1 MNASLKYKQNNKMII
16 ILSILLA
23 LLLWSIIQIASLTLV
38 IKEVRKANWKEWIN
52 IIVGFLKKRVERK
65 VFYTFMATEAAL
77 AGIIPQLLRVYI
89 SVRSADKEITFW
101 GYLSQN
107 SEWLSFGIAVLIA
120 IGYFLYLWQSNKK
133 RPEEWQRI
141 VEVCRLIDEELNFIP
156 TQKWFENQNTKQ
168 IKNLDKRYSEK
179 RNFPFEDMDFALA
192 SLHITDK
199 FKPLFKKDIGRFR
212 DTLRS
217 FIRNTDKEPS
227 YSEILAQC
235 RHLVEKM
242 DSLSGT
248 VTSYLELRESINEF
262 LSAFDDFYYN
272 SENNKRD
279 EIRTKGYSIREDGYA
294 LQKVL
299 SNRWIEF
306 KKYHTI
312 IVTGVAG
319 TGKSHLI
326 GDMVNQR
333 KRAHEPSILLLGQH
347 FTLSSDPLSQIR
359 ELLDIK
365 CKKEKLLK
373 QLNNYGKRI
382 GEPVVIFIDA
392 INEGAG
398 DELWRKFLLD
408 FLQEIESCEYLRLVI
423 SFRISDRKNWFYDI
437 AHNSEYAVYQHHGF
451 KGHEREACEYM
462 FSSFG
467 IEQPTWP
474 VYGEEFSNPLFL
486 IKYCR
491 NHERSQRP
499 LVFTNFWTTIL
510 EYCDDTNH
518 DIAIDF
524 KYNEAQNLVIKSLRS
539 VAELMVKTGSRWKLE
554 YQVVIKRLAQEAQYT
569 RTPNDFFELLIDEGL
584 LRTDVYNGATYVN
597 FGFERIGDY
606 FIAEYLISN
615 APAKEW
621 FKYNW
626 GDISEALAILVP
638 INKNRELIE
647 LVEEKDKEKAFQ
659 AFIESAMWRDNF
671 TVKGDE
677 LIRKIKEAKEYG
689 LMFELILS
697 RPYRTDKASNGSTLY
712 DMLWDLSM
720 AQRDAIWT
728 ILISEPWSHGRKLMD
743 LARWG
748 GEASNNTLKS
758 IDEEIAK
765 SCLETLV
772 WALSTTW
779 RELRDCATHAIVN
792 ILTQH
797 KNILLPVLKKYSF
810 VNDPYIQERLWCAVY
825 GSLLLMQDDENSCTV
840 AEWVYSNVFTKKH
853 IPEHILV
860 RDYACNI
867 VEFGLSRGLDI
878 NIEKELIKVPFTD
891 GTLPSIPSNDEIT
904 AMYDRDWETIPEKE
918 RDVFR
923 VQHSILSS
931 MAPEHGVRSYGDF
944 GRYVFQSNLD
954 GFGENVEM
962 LSNWAIHMIFEEYG
976 YDPNVFVHF
985 DKNNASHNRSHSKIE
1000 RIGKKYQWIAMLRIM
1015 ARMMD
1020 KHPDKDWSNEW
1031 SEPVRRARTI
1041 DPTIYP
1047 GYKPLHHQSKYK
1059 LPNFDISIPKSD
1071 IKWLKAWKNMPRI
1084 KEYVLMTDEN
1094 GIEWVNLF
1102 SYSKYVSEPDDDNA
1116 LIRDLWTFIQA
1127 YIVNKEDLSTV
1138 SDNLYH
1144 IGIEGRSFHEND
1156 EIYNVFT
1163 REFYWSAVYK
1173 NAVSIQN
1180 HKRMPFSVGHKNFDD
1195 IIMEPAYLQYTLS
1208 HDDDVSSEDSVNL
1221 LLPNEWLFKG
1231 LQLKFSNDVGV
1242 WVNDKNE
1249 IVVLDNYM
1257 FSSGHSALLVRKDH
1271 LLNYLNA
1278 NEKIM
1283 FWPILTERMIRSR
1296 GVGYANHSQNG
1307 GCAYMDEKGAIHQKL
1322 RCYEPS
1328 NIEKKYSKFK
1338 SLIIKKTNTVLLWL
1352 HKHHLIW
1359 LPKNKKEE
1367 LYYGIDYMYLRN
1379 SKIDIFDSIPNVSEW
1394 LKKAAESNKIIKKEE
1409 NIE

>member
-1 MNASLKYKQNNKMII
+1 MIVIFI
-16 ILSILLA
+16 IFLP
-23 LLLWSIIQIASLTLV
+23 LLLWGIIKTASLVLV
-38 IKEVRKANWKEWIN
+38 IKQVRKANWKEWIN
-52 IIVGFLKKRVERK
+52 IVVGFLKKRAERK

-120 IGYFLYLWQSNKK
+120 IGYFLYFWQSNKK

-312 IVTGVAG
+312 MVTGVAG

-326 GDMVNQR
+326 GDMVTQR

-524 KYNEAQNLVIKSLRS
+524 KYDGAQNLVIKSLRS
-539 VAELMVKTGSRWKLE
+539 VAELMVKTGSRWELE

-615 APAKEW
+615 ATAKEW

-626 GDISEALAILVP
+626 GDLSEALAILVP

-689 LMFELILS
+689 LMFKLILS
-697 RPYRTDKASNGSTLY
+697 RPYRTDNVSNGFTLY

-728 ILISEPWSHGRKLMD
+728 ILISAPWSHGRKLMD

-748 GEASNNTLKS
+748 CETSSNTLKS
-758 IDEEIAK
+758 IDEQIAK
-765 SCLETLV
+765 ACLETLV
-772 WALSTTW
+772 WALSSTW

-792 ILTQH
+792 ILTHH
-797 KNILLPVLKKYSF
+797 KNLLLPLLEKYCF
-810 VNDPYIQERLWCAVY
+810 VNDPYVQERLWCAVY
-825 GSLLLMQDDENSCTV
+825 GALLLMQDRESCCTT
-840 AEWVYSNVFTKKH
+840 AKWVYDNVFIQKCV
-853 IPEHILV
+853 PEHILV

-867 VEFGLSRGLDI
+867 VELGIDYGLDVAI
-878 NIEKELIKVPFTD
+878 DKKSIHVPFTD
-891 GTLPSIPSNDEIT
+891 GSLPDIPSNDEIT
-904 AMYDRDWETIPEKE
+904 AKYYRDWKTIPENQQ
-918 RDVFR
+918 DVYGA
-923 VQHSILSS
+923 QYSILSS
-931 MAPEHGVRSYGDF
+931 MAPDHGVKMRSYGDF
-944 GRYVFQSNLD
+944 GRYVFESNLD
-954 GFGENVEM
+954 AFGENIEM
-962 LSNWAIHMIFEEYG
+962 LSNWAIDMIFEEYG

-985 DKNNASHNRSHSKIE
+985 DKTNARRSRYHSKIE
-1000 RIGKKYQWIAMLRIM
+1000 RIGKKYQWIAMYRIM

-1020 KHPDKDWSNEW
+1020 KYPDKDWSNECW
-1031 SEPVRRARTI
+1031 SHPILRARTI

-1047 GYKPLHHQSKYK
+1047 GRKALQHQSKYN
-1059 LPNFDISIPKSD
+1059 LPDFDISIPKSE
-1071 IKWLKAWKNMPRI
+1071 IKWLKAWKNMPRM

-1102 SYSKYVSEPDDDNA
+1102 SYSKYVCEPDDDKS
-1116 LIRDLWTFIQA
+1116 LIRNLWTFIQA
-1127 YIVNKEDLSTV
+1127 YIVDKEDLSTV
-1138 SDNLYH
+1138 CDNLYH
-1144 IGIEGRSFHEND
+1144 VGIEGRRFHEND
-1156 EIYNVFT
+1156 NIYNIFT
-1163 REFYWSAVYK
+1163 REFYWSSIYTQ
-1173 NAVSIQN
+1173 AVSHEYYKKIQ
-1180 HKRMPFSVGHKNFDD
+1180 FSVGHKIFND
-1195 IIMEPAYLQYTLS
+1195 IIIEPTYLQYTLS
-1208 HDDDVSSEDSVNL
+1208 SDDDASSEDSVNL
-1221 LLPNEWLFKG
+1221 LMPNESLFKG
-1231 LQLKFSNDVGV
+1231 LQLRFSNDTGI

-1249 IVVLDNYM
+1249 IIVLDNYM
-1257 FSSGHSALLVRKDH
+1257 FSSGHSALFVRKDF
-1271 LLNYLNA
+1271 LLRYLNT
-1278 NEKIM
+1278 NGKSM
-1283 FWPILTERMIRSR
+1283 FWPILTERMTHSQR
-1296 GVGYANHSQNG
+1296 GVGANHAQNG
-1307 GCAYMDEKGAIHQKL
+1307 GYAYMDSKGIIHQKI
-1322 RCYEPS
+1322 RNYEPS
-1328 NIEKKYSKFK
+1328 DF
-1338 SLIIKKTNTVLLWL
+1338 VC
-1352 HKHHLIW
+1352 
-1359 LPKNKKEE
+1359 
-1367 LYYGIDYMYLRN
+1367 
-1379 SKIDIFDSIPNVSEW
+1379 
-1394 LKKAAESNKIIKKEE
+1394 
-1409 NIE
+1409 

>member
-1 MNASLKYKQNNKMII
+1 M
-16 ILSILLA
+16 
-23 LLLWSIIQIASLTLV
+23 
-38 IKEVRKANWKEWIN
+38 
-52 IIVGFLKKRVERK
+52 
-65 VFYTFMATEAAL
+65 
-77 AGIIPQLLRVYI
+77 
-89 SVRSADKEITFW
+89 
-101 GYLSQN
+101 
-107 SEWLSFGIAVLIA
+107 SFGVAVLIA
-120 IGYFLYLWQSNKK
+120 FGYFIYLWQSNKK
-133 RPEEWQRI
+133 KPEEWQRI
-141 VEVCRLIDEELNFIP
+141 VEACSLIDEEFNFIP
-156 TQKWFENQNTKQ
+156 TQKWFEDQNAKQ
-168 IKNLDKRYSEK
+168 IRNLDKRYSEE

-192 SLHITDK
+192 SLHIADR
-199 FKPLFKKDIGRFR
+199 FKPLLKKDISKFKN
-212 DTLRS
+212 TLRT
-217 FIRNTDKEPS
+217 FIESIDKEPY
-227 YSEILAQC
+227 YSDLSTQCKSLA
-235 RHLVEKM
+235 EKI

-248 VTSYLELRESINEF
+248 ATSYIELRESVNGL
-262 LSAFDDFYYN
+262 LSIFNDFYYN
-272 SENNKRD
+272 SENNNRD

-312 IVTGVAG
+312 MVTGVAG

-326 GDMVNQR
+326 GDMVTQR

-615 APAKEW
+615 ATAKEW
-621 FKYNW
+621 FKYDW

-659 AFIESAMWRDNF
+659 SFIDSAMWRDCF

-677 LIRKIKEAKEYG
+677 LICKIKEANEYG
-689 LMFELILS
+689 LMFEIILS
-697 RPYRTDKASNGSTLY
+697 RPYRTDVASNGFALY
-712 DMLWDLSM
+712 DMLWNLSM
-720 AQRDAIWT
+720 VQRDAIWT
-728 ILISEPWSHGRKLMD
+728 ILISSPSSHQSSQLMD

-748 GEASNNTLKS
+748 CEASNDTLKS
-758 IDEEIAK
+758 IDNQIAK
-765 SCLETLV
+765 ACLETLV

-792 ILTQH
+792 ILVQH
-797 KNILLPVLKKYSF
+797 KNLLLPLLEKYYF

-825 GSLLLMQDDENSCTV
+825 GALLLMEDDKNSCTV
-840 AEWVYSNVFTKKH
+840 AQWVYSNVFIKKH
-853 IPEHILV
+853 VPEHILV

-891 GTLPSIPSNDEIT
+891 GTLPPIPSNDEIT
-904 AMYDRDWETIPEKE
+904 AKYERDWKTVPDNEQDIY
-918 RDVFR
+918 RA
-923 VQHSILSS
+923 QLSILLS
-931 MAPEHGVRSYGDF
+931 MAPEYGVRGYGDF
-944 GRYVFQSNLD
+944 GRYVFESNLRE
-954 GFGENVEM
+954 FGENVEM

-976 YDPNVFVHF
+976 YDPKVFVLF
-985 DKNNASHNRSHSKIE
+985 DINNTSRNRSHSKIE
-1000 RIGKKYQWIAMLRIM
+1000 RIGKKYQWIAMYRIM

-1020 KHPDKDWSNEW
+1020 KYPEKDWSNEW
-1031 SEPVRRARTI
+1031 SHPILRARTI

-1047 GYKPLHHQSKYK
+1047 GRKALHHQSKYK
-1059 LPNFDISIPKSD
+1059 LPDFDISTPKSD
-1071 IKWLKAWKNMPRI
+1071 LKWLNAWKNMPRI
-1084 KEYVLMTDEN
+1084 KEYVLITDEN

-1102 SYSKYVSEPDDDNA
+1102 SYSKYVREPDSDQS

-1127 YIVNKEDLSTV
+1127 YIVNKEDLRTV
-1138 SDNLYH
+1138 CDNLYH
-1144 IGIEGRSFHEND
+1144 VGIEGRSFHENAN
-1156 EIYNVFT
+1156 IYNIFT
-1163 REFYWSAVYK
+1163 REFYWSSIYTQ
-1173 NAVSIQN
+1173 AVSDECY
-1180 HKRMPFSVGHKNFDD
+1180 KRIPFSVKHKIFDGT
-1195 IIMEPAYLQYTLS
+1195 IIEPAYLQYTIS
-1208 HDDDVSSEDSVNL
+1208 SNDDVSSEDSVNL
-1221 LLPNEWLFKG
+1221 LMPNEWLFKE
-1231 LQLKFSNDVGV
+1231 LNLKYSNDTGV
-1242 WVNDKNE
+1242 WINDKNE

-1257 FSSGHSALLVRKDH
+1257 FSSGHSALLVRKDY

-1278 NEKIM
+1278 NGKVM
-1283 FWPILTERMIRSR
+1283 FWPILTERMICSKNM
-1296 GVGYANHSQNG
+1296 GYVNDAQNG
-1307 GCAYMDEKGAIHQKL
+1307 GYAYMDEKGTIHQKI

-1328 NIEKKYSKFK
+1328 NIEKKYLKFK
-1338 SLIIKKTNTVLLWL
+1338 SLINKKTNIVLFWV
-1352 HKHHLIW
+1352 HKYFLVRS
-1359 LPKNKKEE
+1359 L
-1367 LYYGIDYMYLRN
+1367 
-1379 SKIDIFDSIPNVSEW
+1379 
-1394 LKKAAESNKIIKKEE
+1394 SNKREI
-1409 NIE
+1409 

>member
-1 MNASLKYKQNNKMII
+1 MII
-16 ILSILLA
+16 IFTLLIFIL
-23 LLLWSIIQIASLTLV
+23 WIVVQIASIFTIV
-38 IKEVRKANWKEWIN
+38 KEMRRANWKKWIN
-52 IIVGFLKKRVERK
+52 IIIAFLKTRAERK
-65 VFYTFMATEAAL
+65 VFYSFMATEVTL
-77 AGIIPQLLRVYI
+77 AGGVIPEIPKIVLKFRH
-89 SVRSADKEITFW
+89 ADTEVNLW
-101 GYLSQN
+101 LELSQN
-107 SEWLSFGIAVLIA
+107 SEWLSFGVAVLIA
-120 IGYFLYLWQSNKK
+120 FGYFIYLWQSNKK
-133 RPEEWQRI
+133 KPEEWQRI
-141 VEVCRLIDEELNFIP
+141 VEACSLIDEEFNFIP
-156 TQKWFENQNTKQ
+156 TQKWFEDQNIKQ
-168 IKNLDKRYSEK
+168 IRNLDKRYSEE

-192 SLHITDK
+192 SLHIADR
-199 FKPLFKKDIGRFR
+199 FKPLLKKDISKFKN
-212 DTLRS
+212 TLRT
-217 FIRNTDKEPS
+217 FIETIDKEPYCS
-227 YSEILAQC
+227 DLSTQCKSLA
-235 RHLVEKM
+235 EKI

-248 VTSYLELRESINEF
+248 ATSYIELRESVNGF
-262 LSAFDDFYYN
+262 LSIFNDFYYN
-272 SENNKRD
+272 SENNNRD

-312 IVTGVAG
+312 MVTGVAG

-326 GDMVNQR
+326 GDMVTQR

-615 APAKEW
+615 ATAKEW
-621 FKYNW
+621 FKYDW

-647 LVEEKDKEKAFQ
+647 FVEEKDKEKALQ
-659 AFIESAMWRDNF
+659 AFIDSAMWRDSF

-677 LIRKIKEAKEYG
+677 LISEIIEVKKYG
-689 LMFELILS
+689 LMFEVILS
-697 RPYRTDKASNGSTLY
+697 RPYRTDVASNGFALY

-728 ILISEPWSHGRKLMD
+728 ILISSPSSHQSSQLMD
-743 LARWG
+743 LVRWG
-748 GEASNNTLKS
+748 CEASNDTLKS
-758 IDEEIAK
+758 IDNQIAK
-765 SCLETLV
+765 ACLETLV

-792 ILTQH
+792 ILVQH
-797 KNILLPVLKKYSF
+797 KNLLLPLLEKYYF

-825 GSLLLMQDDENSCTV
+825 GALLLMEDDKNSCTV
-840 AEWVYSNVFTKKH
+840 AQWVYSNVFIKKH
-853 IPEHILV
+853 VPEHILV

-891 GTLPSIPSNDEIT
+891 GTLPPIPSNDEIT
-904 AMYDRDWETIPEKE
+904 AKYERDWKTVPDNEQDIYM
-918 RDVFR
+918 
-923 VQHSILSS
+923 VQHSILLS
-931 MAPEHGVRSYGDF
+931 MAPNHGGRMYGDF
-944 GRYVFQSNLD
+944 GRYVFESNLRE
-954 GFGENVEM
+954 FGEDVEM

-976 YDPNVFVHF
+976 YDPKDFALF
-985 DKNNASHNRSHSKIE
+985 DINNTSQDRSHSKIE
-1000 RIGKKYQWIAMLRIM
+1000 RIGKKYQWIAMYRIM

-1020 KHPDKDWSNEW
+1020 KYPEKDWSNEW
-1031 SEPVRRARTI
+1031 SHPILRARTI

-1047 GYKPLHHQSKYK
+1047 GRKALHHQSKYK
-1059 LPNFDISIPKSD
+1059 LPDFDISTPKSD
-1071 IKWLKAWKNMPRI
+1071 LKWLKAWKNMPRI
-1084 KEYVLMTDEN
+1084 KEYVLITDEN

-1102 SYSKYVSEPDDDNA
+1102 SYSKYVREPDSDQS

-1127 YIVNKEDLSTV
+1127 YIVNKEDLRTV
-1138 SDNLYH
+1138 CDNLYH
-1144 IGIEGRSFHEND
+1144 VGIEGRSFHENAN
-1156 EIYNVFT
+1156 IYNIFT
-1163 REFYWSAVYK
+1163 REFYWSSIYTQ
-1173 NAVSIQN
+1173 AVSDECY
-1180 HKRMPFSVGHKNFDD
+1180 KRIPFSVKHKIFDG
-1195 IIMEPAYLQYTLS
+1195 IIIEPAYLQYTIS
-1208 HDDDVSSEDSVNL
+1208 SNDDVSSEDSMNL
-1221 LLPNEWLFKG
+1221 LMPNEWLFKE
-1231 LQLKFSNDVGV
+1231 LNLKYSNDTGV
-1242 WVNDKNE
+1242 WINDKNE

-1257 FSSGHSALLVRKDH
+1257 FSSGHSALLVRKDY

-1278 NEKIM
+1278 NGKVM
-1283 FWPILTERMIRSR
+1283 FWPILTERMICSKNM
-1296 GVGYANHSQNG
+1296 GYVNDAQNG
-1307 GCAYMDEKGAIHQKL
+1307 GYAYMDEKGTIHQKI

-1328 NIEKKYSKFK
+1328 NIEKKYLKFK
-1338 SLIIKKTNTVLLWL
+1338 SLINKKTNIVLFWV
-1352 HKHHLIW
+1352 HKYFLVRS
-1359 LPKNKKEE
+1359 L
-1367 LYYGIDYMYLRN
+1367 
-1379 SKIDIFDSIPNVSEW
+1379 
-1394 LKKAAESNKIIKKEE
+1394 SNKRSNRDII
-1409 NIE
+1409 

>member
-1 MNASLKYKQNNKMII
+1 M
-16 ILSILLA
+16 
-23 LLLWSIIQIASLTLV
+23 
-38 IKEVRKANWKEWIN
+38 
-52 IIVGFLKKRVERK
+52 
-65 VFYTFMATEAAL
+65 
-77 AGIIPQLLRVYI
+77 
-89 SVRSADKEITFW
+89 
-101 GYLSQN
+101 
-107 SEWLSFGIAVLIA
+107 
-120 IGYFLYLWQSNKK
+120 
-133 RPEEWQRI
+133 
-141 VEVCRLIDEELNFIP
+141 
-156 TQKWFENQNTKQ
+156 
-168 IKNLDKRYSEK
+168 
-179 RNFPFEDMDFALA
+179 
-192 SLHITDK
+192 
-199 FKPLFKKDIGRFR
+199 
-212 DTLRS
+212 
-217 FIRNTDKEPS
+217 
-227 YSEILAQC
+227 
-235 RHLVEKM
+235 
-242 DSLSGT
+242 
-248 VTSYLELRESINEF
+248 
-262 LSAFDDFYYN
+262 
-272 SENNKRD
+272 
-279 EIRTKGYSIREDGYA
+279 
-294 LQKVL
+294 L
-299 SNRWIEF
+299 SNNWIEF
-306 KKYHTI
+306 KKHHTI

-326 GDMVNQR
+326 GDMVTQR

-347 FTLSSDPLSQIR
+347 FTASSDPLSQIR

-365 CKKEKLLK
+365 CRKEKLLK
-373 QLNNYGKRI
+373 ELDNYGKRI
-382 GEPVVIFIDA
+382 GEPVVLFIDA

-398 DELWRKFLLD
+398 DELWNKFLLD
-408 FLQEIESCEYLRLVI
+408 FLQSIDSCEYLRLII
-423 SFRISDRKNWFYDI
+423 SFRISDCKNWFYDI

-467 IEQPTWP
+467 IDQPTWP

-491 NHERSQRP
+491 NHEKSHRP
-499 LVFTNFWTTIL
+499 LVFANFWTTIL
-510 EYCDDTNH
+510 EYCDDANH
-518 DIAIDF
+518 EIAIKF
-524 KYNEAQNLVIKSLRS
+524 KYNKAQNLVTKALRS
-539 VAELMVKTGSRWKLE
+539 VAELMVTTGSRWHLK
-554 YQVVIKRLAQEAQYT
+554 YQVVMERLAQDAKYT
-569 RTPNDFFELLIDEGL
+569 RTPNEFFELLIDEGL
-584 LRTDVYNGATYVN
+584 LRTDVYDGGVTYVN

-615 APAKEW
+615 TPAKEW
-621 FKYNW
+621 FKYNL
-626 GDISEALAILVP
+626 GNLSEALAILVP
-638 INKNRELIE
+638 SIKNKELIE
-647 LVEEKDKEKAFQ
+647 LVEENDKEEAYQ
-659 AFIESAMWRDNF
+659 SFIDSAMWRDSF
-671 TVKGDE
+671 TMKGDE
-677 LIRKIKEAKEYG
+677 LICKIKEANKYG
-689 LMFELILS
+689 LMFEIILS
-697 RPYRTDKASNGSTLY
+697 RPYRTDVASNGFALY
-712 DMLWDLSM
+712 DMLWNLSM

-728 ILISEPWSHGRKLMD
+728 VLISDPWSHGRKVLD

-748 GEASNNTLKS
+748 CEASNNTLKS
-758 IDEEIAK
+758 IDNQIAK
-765 SCLETLV
+765 ACLETLV
-772 WALSTTW
+772 WTLSTTW

-792 ILTQH
+792 ILVQH
-797 KNILLPVLKKYSF
+797 KKLLLPLLEKYYF

-825 GSLLLMQDDENSCTV
+825 GALLLMQDDKNSCTV
-840 AEWVYSNVFTKKH
+840 AQWVYSNVFVKKH
-853 IPEHILV
+853 VPEHILV

-867 VEFGLSRGLDI
+867 VEFGISRGLDI
-878 NIEKELIKVPFTD
+878 RIEQGHIKVPFTD
-891 GTLPSIPSNDEIT
+891 GTLPPIPSNDEIT
-904 AMYDRDWETIPEKE
+904 AKYDRDWKTVPENE
-918 RDVFR
+918 RDVYM

-931 MAPEHGVRSYGDF
+931 MAPEYGVRSYGDF
-944 GRYVFQSNLD
+944 GRYVFQSNLG

-985 DKNNASHNRSHSKIE
+985 DKNNDSHNRSHGKIE
-1000 RIGKKYQWIAMLRIM
+1000 RIGKKYQWIAMYRIM
-1015 ARMMD
+1015 ARMLD
-1020 KHPDKDWSNEW
+1020 KYPDKDWSNEW
-1031 SEPVRRARTI
+1031 SDPVRRARTI

-1047 GYKPLHHQSKYK
+1047 GRKSLHYQSKYK
-1059 LPNFDISIPKSD
+1059 LPDFDISVPKND
-1071 IKWLKAWKNMPRI
+1071 LKWLKTWKNMPRI
-1084 KEYVLMTDEN
+1084 REYVFITDED

-1102 SYSKYVSEPDDDNA
+1102 SYSKFVHEPDDDKA

-1127 YIVNKEDLSTV
+1127 YVVNKEALSTV
-1138 SDNLYH
+1138 RDNLYH
-1144 IGIEGRSFHEND
+1144 IGIEGRSFHENNK
-1156 EIYNVFT
+1156 IYNVFT
-1163 REFYWSAVYK
+1163 REFYWSTAYK
-1173 NAVSIQN
+1173 NAVSIEN
-1180 HKRMPFSVGHKNFDD
+1180 HKRIPFSVGHKIFDE

-1208 HDDDVSSEDSVNL
+1208 YDDDVSSDDFVNL
-1221 LLPNEWLFKG
+1221 LLPNEWLFNG

-1322 RCYEPS
+1322 RCYDPS

>member
-1 MNASLKYKQNNKMII
+1 MII
-16 ILSILLA
+16 ILIILLA
-23 LLLWSIIQIASLTLV
+23 LLLWVIIQTISLTLV
-38 IKEVRKANWKEWIN
+38 VKEVRKANWKEWIN
-52 IIVGFLKKRVERK
+52 IIVGFLKKRAERK

-77 AGIIPQLLRVYI
+77 AGIIPQLLRVHI
-89 SVRSADKEITFW
+89 SVRSADKEITFL
-101 GYLSQN
+101 GNLSQN

-179 RNFPFEDMDFALA
+179 RNFPFKDMDFALA

-326 GDMVNQR
+326 GDMVTQR

-408 FLQEIESCEYLRLVI
+408 FLQSIDSYEYLRLVI
-423 SFRISDRKNWFYDI
+423 SFRVSDCKNWFYDI

-451 KGHEREACEYM
+451 KGYEREACEYM

-491 NHERSQRP
+491 NHEKSHRP
-499 LVFTNFWTTIL
+499 LVFANFWTTIL
-510 EYCDDTNH
+510 EYCDDANH
-518 DIAIDF
+518 EIAIKF
-524 KYNEAQNLVIKSLRS
+524 KYNKAQNLVTKALRS
-539 VAELMVKTGSRWKLE
+539 VAELMVTTGSRWHLK
-554 YQVVIKRLAQEAQYT
+554 YQVVMERLAQDAKYT
-569 RTPNDFFELLIDEGL
+569 RTPNEFFELLIDEGL
-584 LRTDVYNGATYVN
+584 LRTDVYDGGVTYVN

-615 APAKEW
+615 TPAKEW
-621 FKYNW
+621 FKYDS
-626 GDISEALAILVP
+626 GSLSEALAILVP
-638 INKNRELIE
+638 IIKDKELIE
-647 LVEEKDKEKAFQ
+647 LVEDNDKEEAFQ
-659 AFIESAMWRDNF
+659 SFIDSAVWRDSF

-677 LIRKIKEAKEYG
+677 LICKVKEVKEYS
-689 LMFELILS
+689 LMFEIILS
-697 RPYRTDKASNGSTLY
+697 RPYRTDVASNGFALY
-712 DMLWDLSM
+712 NILWNLSM

-728 ILISEPWSHGRKLMD
+728 ILISSPSSHQSSQLMD

-748 GEASNNTLKS
+748 CEASNDTLKS
-758 IDEEIAK
+758 IDNQIAK
-765 SCLETLV
+765 ACLETLV

-792 ILTQH
+792 ILVQH
-797 KNILLPVLKKYSF
+797 KNLLLPLLEKYYF

-825 GSLLLMQDDENSCTV
+825 GALLLMEDDKNSCTV
-840 AEWVYSNVFTKKH
+840 AQWVYSNVFIKKH
-853 IPEHILV
+853 VPEHILV

-867 VEFGLSRGLDI
+867 LEFGISRGLDI
-878 NIEKELIKVPFTD
+878 RIEQELIKVPFTD
-891 GTLPSIPSNDEIT
+891 GTLPPIPSNDEIT
-904 AMYDRDWETIPEKE
+904 AKYDRDWKTVPENE
-918 RDVFR
+918 RDVYM

-931 MAPEHGVRSYGDF
+931 MAPEYGVRSYGDF
-944 GRYVFQSNLD
+944 GRYVFESNLRE
-954 GFGENVEM
+954 FGENVEM

-976 YDPNVFVHF
+976 YDPKVFALF
-985 DKNNASHNRSHSKIE
+985 DISNTSQDRSHSKIE
-1000 RIGKKYQWIAMLRIM
+1000 RIGKKYQWIAMYRIM

-1020 KHPDKDWSNEW
+1020 KYPEKDWSNEW
-1031 SEPVRRARTI
+1031 SHPILRARTI

-1047 GYKPLHHQSKYK
+1047 GRKALHHQSKYK
-1059 LPNFDISIPKSD
+1059 LPDFDISTPKSD
-1071 IKWLKAWKNMPRI
+1071 LKWLKAWKNMPRI
-1084 KEYVLMTDEN
+1084 KEYVLITDEN

-1102 SYSKYVSEPDDDNA
+1102 SYSKYVREPDGDKS

-1127 YIVNKEDLSTV
+1127 YIVNKEDLRTV
-1138 SDNLYH
+1138 CDNLYH
-1144 IGIEGRSFHEND
+1144 VGIEGRSFHENAN
-1156 EIYNVFT
+1156 IYNIFT
-1163 REFYWSAVYK
+1163 REFYCSSIYTQ
-1173 NAVSIQN
+1173 AVSDECY
-1180 HKRMPFSVGHKNFDD
+1180 KRIPFSVKHKIFDG
-1195 IIMEPAYLQYTLS
+1195 IIIEPAYLQYTIS
-1208 HDDDVSSEDSVNL
+1208 SNDDVSSEDSVNL
-1221 LLPNEWLFKG
+1221 LMPNEWLFKE
-1231 LQLKFSNDVGV
+1231 LNLKYSNDTGV
-1242 WVNDKNE
+1242 WINDKNE

-1257 FSSGHSALLVRKDH
+1257 FSSGHSALLVRKDY

-1278 NEKIM
+1278 NGKVM
-1283 FWPILTERMIRSR
+1283 FWPILTERMICSKNM
-1296 GVGYANHSQNG
+1296 GYVNDAQNG
-1307 GCAYMDEKGAIHQKL
+1307 GYAYMDEKGTIHQKI

-1328 NIEKKYSKFK
+1328 NIEKKYLKFK
-1338 SLIIKKTNTVLLWL
+1338 SLINKKTNIVLFWV
-1352 HKHHLIW
+1352 HKYFLVRS
-1359 LPKNKKEE
+1359 L
-1367 LYYGIDYMYLRN
+1367 
-1379 SKIDIFDSIPNVSEW
+1379 
-1394 LKKAAESNKIIKKEE
+1394 SNKRSDRDII
-1409 NIE
+1409 

>member
-1 MNASLKYKQNNKMII
+1 MII
-16 ILSILLA
+16 ILIILLA
-23 LLLWSIIQIASLTLV
+23 LLLWVIIQTISLTLV
-38 IKEVRKANWKEWIN
+38 VKEVRKANWKEWIN
-52 IIVGFLKKRVERK
+52 IIVGFLKKRAERK

-77 AGIIPQLLRVYI
+77 AGIIPQLLRVHI
-89 SVRSADKEITFW
+89 SVRSADKEITFL
-101 GYLSQN
+101 GNLSQN

-179 RNFPFEDMDFALA
+179 RNFPFKDMDFALA

-326 GDMVNQR
+326 GDMVTQR

-408 FLQEIESCEYLRLVI
+408 FLQSIDSYEYLRLVI
-423 SFRISDRKNWFYDI
+423 SFRVSDCKNWFYDI

-451 KGHEREACEYM
+451 KGYEREACEYM

-491 NHERSQRP
+491 NHEKSHRP
-499 LVFTNFWTTIL
+499 LVFANFWTTIL
-510 EYCDDTNH
+510 EYCDDANH
-518 DIAIDF
+518 EIAIKF
-524 KYNEAQNLVIKSLRS
+524 KYNEAQNLVTKVLRS
-539 VAELMVKTGSRWKLE
+539 VADLMVTAGSRWDLE
-554 YQVVIKRLAQEAQYT
+554 YQDVMERLAQDAKYT
-569 RTPNDFFELLIDEGL
+569 RTPNEFFELLIDEGL
-584 LRTDVYNGATYVN
+584 LRTDVYDGGVTYVN

-615 APAKEW
+615 TPAKEW
-621 FKYNW
+621 FKYDS
-626 GDISEALAILVP
+626 GSLSEALAILVP
-638 INKNRELIE
+638 IIKDKELIE
-647 LVEEKDKEKAFQ
+647 LVEDNDKEEAFQ
-659 AFIESAMWRDNF
+659 SFIDSAVWRDSF

-677 LIRKIKEAKEYG
+677 LICKVKEVKEYS
-689 LMFELILS
+689 LMFEIILS
-697 RPYRTDKASNGSTLY
+697 RPYRTDVASNGFALY
-712 DMLWDLSM
+712 NILWNLSM

-728 ILISEPWSHGRKLMD
+728 ILISSPSSHQSSQLMD

-748 GEASNNTLKS
+748 CEASNDTLKS
-758 IDEEIAK
+758 IDNQIAK
-765 SCLETLV
+765 ACLETLV

-792 ILTQH
+792 ILVQH
-797 KNILLPVLKKYSF
+797 KNLLLPLLEKYYF

-825 GSLLLMQDDENSCTV
+825 GALLLMEDDKNSCTV
-840 AEWVYSNVFTKKH
+840 AQWVYSNVFIKKH
-853 IPEHILV
+853 VPEHILV

-867 VEFGLSRGLDI
+867 LEFGISRGLDI
-878 NIEKELIKVPFTD
+878 RIEQELIKVPFTD
-891 GTLPSIPSNDEIT
+891 GTLPPIPSNDEIT
-904 AMYDRDWETIPEKE
+904 AKYDRDWKTVPEDE
-918 RDVFR
+918 RDAYMAQR
-923 VQHSILSS
+923 SILSS
-931 MAPEHGVRSYGDF
+931 MAPEYGVRSYGDF
-944 GRYVFQSNLD
+944 GRYVFESNLRE
-954 GFGENVEM
+954 FGENVEM

-976 YDPNVFVHF
+976 YDPKVFALF
-985 DKNNASHNRSHSKIE
+985 DISNTSQDRSHSKIE
-1000 RIGKKYQWIAMLRIM
+1000 RIGKKYQWIAMYRIM

-1020 KHPDKDWSNEW
+1020 KYPEKDWSNEW
-1031 SEPVRRARTI
+1031 SHPILRARTI

-1047 GYKPLHHQSKYK
+1047 GRKALHHQSKYK
-1059 LPNFDISIPKSD
+1059 LPDFDISTPKSD
-1071 IKWLKAWKNMPRI
+1071 LKWLKAWKNMPRI
-1084 KEYVLMTDEN
+1084 KEYVLITDEN

-1102 SYSKYVSEPDDDNA
+1102 SYSKYVREPDGDKS

-1127 YIVNKEDLSTV
+1127 YIVNKEDLRTV
-1138 SDNLYH
+1138 CDNLYH
-1144 IGIEGRSFHEND
+1144 VGIEGRSFHENAD
-1156 EIYNVFT
+1156 IYNIFT
-1163 REFYWSAVYK
+1163 REFYWSSIYAQ
-1173 NAVSIQN
+1173 AVSDEYY
-1180 HKRMPFSVGHKNFDD
+1180 KRISFSVGRKIFNG
-1195 IIMEPAYLQYTLS
+1195 IIIEPAYLQYTLS
-1208 HDDDVSSEDSVNL
+1208 SDDDVSSEDSVNL
-1221 LLPNEWLFKG
+1221 FMPNEWLFKG
-1231 LQLKFSNDVGV
+1231 LQLRFSNDAGV

-1257 FSSGHSALLVRKDH
+1257 FSSGHSALFVRKDF
-1271 LLNYLNA
+1271 LLRYLNT
-1278 NEKIM
+1278 NGKIM
-1283 FWPILTERMIRSR
+1283 FWPILNERTIRSR
-1296 GVGYANHSQNG
+1296 GSDYFDHGQNG
-1307 GCAYMDEKGAIHQKL
+1307 GYAYMDDKGIIHQEI

-1328 NIEKKYSKFK
+1328 SIEKKYSKLK
-1338 SLIIKKTNTVLLWL
+1338 SLISKKTNTILLWL

-1359 LPKNKKEE
+1359 LSKNKKME

-1379 SKIDIFDSIPNVSEW
+1379 LKIDIFDSIPNPSEW
-1394 LKKAAESNKIIKKEE
+1394 LKKSTENNEIIKKEE